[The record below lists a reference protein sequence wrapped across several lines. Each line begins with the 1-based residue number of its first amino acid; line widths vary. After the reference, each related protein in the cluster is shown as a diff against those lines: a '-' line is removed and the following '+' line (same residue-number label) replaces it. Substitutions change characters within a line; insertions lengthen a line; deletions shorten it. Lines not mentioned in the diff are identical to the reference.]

1 LLEYYQLQLRTR
13 LSVVVVLLFLLA
25 VLAAAVGWYGQM
37 QIQALASGVNPGQA
51 IEDQLGSLH
60 YAYIGLVVVAVLVL
74 LVGLVMLSRD
84 IFNPVK
90 RLQGQ
95 LEQLAS
101 GDLTPRIEADS
112 DDEIGQLHAA
122 ARRLQDTVVRA
133 VVSVRSGMHGIGSG
147 SEHILHGNTDLSS
160 RTEQQAASL
169 QETAASLE
177 QLSSTVK
184 QNADNAQQANQMAS
198 GASDVAQR
206 GGKAVGE
213 VVSTMQAISASSSQI
228 AEIVTV
234 IDSIAFQTN
243 ILALNAAVEAARAGE
258 QGKGFAVVASE
269 VRALAQRSANAA
281 REIKDL
287 IEDSV
292 KKVAEGSSQVE
303 RAGATMQ
310 DIVDAVKRVTD
321 IMGEISAAT
330 TEQASGIDQINRA
343 VSQMDAVTQQN
354 ATLVEQAASAA
365 SGLRDQVSSVGSVLD
380 AFKVPDRQIID
391 VPARQ
396 LAGRPAPT
404 AAQAPQKQAVAHAG
418 KSTAAGGRAARP
430 ATAALPGRSVAHE
443 RGQAPTPAV
452 AKPSGNHA
460 PRAPEATAKPGPALK
475 RPPQADASA
484 TRKPVPGKPGD
495 DDWEEF

>member
-1 LLEYYQLQLRTR
+1 LEYQLQLRTR
-13 LSVVVVLLFLLA
+13 FSVVLVLLFLLA
-25 VLAAAVGWYGQM
+25 LLAVGLGWYGQAAGE
-37 QIQALASGVNPGQA
+37 ALG
-51 IEDQLGSLH
+51 GSLI
-60 YAYIGLVVVAVLVL
+60 YAYIGLVVVLALVL

-84 IFNPVK
+84 LFNPV
-90 RLQGQ
+90 RQLATQ

-101 GDLTPRIEADS
+101 GDLTPRIEVES
-112 DDEIGQLHAA
+112 DDEVGLLQTA
-122 ARRLQDTVVRA
+122 ARRVQDTLVRTVA
-133 VVSVRSGMHGIGSG
+133 SVRSGMQGIDTGA
-147 SEHILHGNTDLSS
+147 ERILRGNTDLSS

-184 QNADNAQQANQMAS
+184 QNADNAKQANQMAT

-206 GGKAVGE
+206 GGQAVGE
-213 VVSTMQAISASSSQI
+213 VVSTMQAISASSAQI
-228 AEIVTV
+228 ADIVSV

-269 VRALAQRSANAA
+269 VRALAQRSAAAA

-303 RAGATMQ
+303 RAGTTMQ
-310 DIVDAVKRVTD
+310 DIVDAVARVTD

-330 TEQASGIDQINRA
+330 IEQASGIDQINRA
-343 VSQMDAVTQQN
+343 VSQMDLVTQQN
-354 ATLVEQAASAA
+354 ATVVEQAASAA
-365 SGLRDQVSSVGSVLD
+365 SALRDQVGRVSGVVD

-391 VPARQ
+391 MPARQ
-396 LAGRPAPT
+396 VAVSAVPQTTQSRPA
-404 AAQAPQKQAVAHAG
+404 ASARQAVTQQA
-418 KSTAAGGRAARP
+418 AARSP
-430 ATAALPGRSVAHE
+430 AHSGKALTASGSSSANTAGARDQAAARGSAPGK
-443 RGQAPTPAV
+443 PAG
-452 AKPSGNHA
+452 PSA
-460 PRAPEATAKPGPALK
+460 APALK
-475 RPPQADASA
+475 RPAQAQPAAESGA
-484 TRKPVPGKPGD
+484 RKPAAKTAAD